1 MFWIQNWNNMQYVTT
16 ASFILTVASDY
27 YTSAS
32 ASLKYC
38 VSSATN
44 SEMLSAAQTQVNY
57 ILGQNSRG
65 TSYFI
70 GYGSSFPERAHHRG
84 ASISAP
90 VGCSE
95 GFNKYYFV
103 STPNPH
109 IIEGAVTGGPDA
121 NDNYQDVRDNYAMSE
136 PVVYNTAPLVGVLAR
151 FSVGASLTRSFI
163 PALTN
168 FNTSAT
174 QLGEFHHLYLNV
186 LLGSSFFD
194 AELKFLRGILVD
206 IKQQQTCTWIII
218 MSNHVLRAEIGPY
231 GIRFG

>member
-1 MFWIQNWNNMQYVTT
+1 MQWMSLRLVCYGECKICRRMCRATYSLKANSDGGFLAGGMFWIQNWNNMQYVTT

-27 YTSAS
+27 YTSAGT
-32 ASLKYC
+32 ALKYC
-38 VSSATN
+38 ASPATN

-109 IIEGAVTGGPDA
+109 ILEGAVTGGPDA
-121 NDNYQDVRDNYAMSE
+121 SDNYQDVRDNYAMSE

-151 FSVGASLTRSFI
+151 FSVGASLMRSFI
-163 PALTN
+163 PTLNNFSTN
-168 FNTSAT
+168 VN

-194 AELKFLRGILVD
+194 AEI
-206 IKQQQTCTWIII
+206 
-218 MSNHVLRAEIGPY
+218 
-231 GIRFG
+231 